1 MNAPPQE
8 GIAIYVGG
16 PPVAKGRPRVTKRG
30 FTYTPAKTRKYESHV
45 RMAAQDAMNHRPPLD
60 GALRMEVNVWLP
72 VPTSWSKKKQSEAL
86 AGIVVPTKRPDVD
99 NYAKAALDGCAG
111 IVFRDDAQITRLCV
125 EKGYSSSARLVI
137 NVYPVAGAKA
147 A

>member
-8 GIAIYVGG
+8 GIQIYVGG

-30 FTYTPAKTRKYESHV
+30 TYTPEKTRKYEAIV
-45 RMAAQDAMNHRPPLD
+45 RLAARQAMVHRAPLD
-60 GALRMEVNVWLP
+60 GPLRMEVHVWLS
-72 VPTSWSKKKQSEAL
+72 VPTSWAKRKQSEAL
-86 AGIVVPTKRPDVD
+86 AGIVVPTKRPDCD
-99 NYAKAALDGCAG
+99 NYAKAALDGCSG

-125 EKGYSSSARLVI
+125 EKHYSSSARLVI